1 MRKLAYLIAICIGLY
16 SCVTQQK
23 CNERFPPVQHD
34 SVVTII
40 SYVDTVV
47 YDTIIIPAGV
57 VSVHDTVPCP
67 ELEYNKEVVKGGLKH
82 TITISKGVINSTCK
96 ADSLVKVIDNLIKQ
110 KVTLTRSINKQFIEV
125 KTNELTKLQ
134 SFWIVCGYLFWIA
147 IIVLAIS
154 FFARKY
160 LNSL

>member
-1 MRKLAYLIAICIGLY
+1 MRKLAYLIAICVGLY
-16 SCVTQQK
+16 SCITQQK
-23 CNERFPPVQHD
+23 CYEKYPPVHHD
-34 SVVTII
+34 SIVTII

-110 KVTLTRSINKQFIEV
+110 KVTLINAKKIQTVEV
-125 KTNELTKLQ
+125 KTNEITKFQ
-134 SFWIVCGYLFWIA
+134 SFLFVCGWLFWILLFL
-147 IIVLAIS
+147 IAIS
-154 FFARKY
+154 VLIKLLRV
-160 LNSL
+160 